1 LTSAVVDLVEIVH
14 AVGKAGIVIR
24 RVAALG
30 VGGGSGSGKC
40 TGRSRYCGKTRIL
53 YEGSSIKSNFFSHCG
68 NLFNL
73 SIYMFLLIF

>member
-1 LTSAVVDLVEIVH
+1 
-14 AVGKAGIVIR
+14 
-24 RVAALG
+24 LG